1 MDGKVIYQEHQ
12 KSLWEKIK
20 EIFMQEIIIYS
31 EDFNE
36 EYKQK
41 KEAESY
47 DQLEKGVEKDK
58 KVYEE
63 RSEQKSKSKIPNS
76 KGDTKTKIKKV

>member
-1 MDGKVIYQEHQ
+1 MTDKVIYREHQ
-12 KSLWEKIK
+12 KSFWENIK
-20 EIFMQEIIIYS
+20 EIFTGVCIYS

-47 DQLEKGVEKDK
+47 DELEKGVEKDK
-58 KVYEE
+58 KVYEK

-76 KGDTKTKIKKV
+76 EGDTKTKIKEV